1 MTGNVESQADRDLYA
16 VELEAGVAYT
26 INLAGGTLS
35 NALLRLVS
43 SAGAVL
49 AENDD
54 IAPGNPDSR
63 LSYVPTVS
71 GTYYIEAGASG
82 SGLTG
87 TYKLSLSSPTSQT
100 DDFANGL
107 ADATHPVGL
116 LTVGGSG
123 HGTLEVPTDRDW
135 FRVKLTEGEVYVV
148 SLTGTPEDG
157 EGRLEDS
164 YLWLHDA
171 AGNVVAENDD
181 LVGGDTL
188 DSQLVFE
195 ATQTGLLC
203 RGGLLPGQVFGHLH
217 RRGGDGRHPGPTRS
231 RSRRAGQSTTSSP
244 GCMRATVIGRRMQR
258 AKPIGWTGFTAEWD
272 SPRSPN
278 PSPCKRRSR
287 ACTHF
292 WPIPT

>member
-1 MTGNVESQADRDLYA
+1 
-16 VELEAGVAYT
+16 
-26 INLAGGTLS
+26 LS
-35 NALLRLVS
+35 NALLRFVS

-195 ATQTGLLC
+195 ATQTGFYYVEAGSYQDRYSGTYTVEVVTAGTRDLHG
-203 RGGLLPGQVFGHLH
+203 RGHGEQDNRRRHHRAVCGL
-217 RRGGDGRHPGPTRS
+217 R
-231 RSRRAGQSTTSSP
+231 
-244 GCMRATVIGRRMQR
+244 
-258 AKPIGWTGFTAEWD
+258 
-272 SPRSPN
+272 
-278 PSPCKRRSR
+278 
-287 ACTHF
+287 
-292 WPIPT
+292 